1 MKALCG
7 QLPGVV
13 GTRGLDLGFGLSCSV
28 SVRFPLISI
37 ETLMASHLLSASCL
51 PSLCSGR
58 EILVAVIEKPLC
70 HQINTAEI
78 RWDWVFG
85 HCGITVVFSH
95 CVLLSFPLL
104 SVPT

>member
-1 MKALCG
+1 MRRSAGSPAWVDSLTVLLQMKALCG

-51 PSLCSGR
+51 CSVCAGG
-58 EILVAVIEKPLC
+58 EILVAVIKKPSC
-70 HQINTAEI
+70 HQTDTVEI
-78 RWDWVFG
+78 SWD
-85 HCGITVVFSH
+85 
-95 CVLLSFPLL
+95 
-104 SVPT
+104 